1 VHVYLVRHAIA
12 EERDPSRWPDDS
24 LRPLTP
30 KGEKRFRLAARG
42 LAHVVPA
49 VDRVLAS
56 PYLRA
61 WRTAELLQ
69 AEAGWPPPVPC
80 QELAADEPPLSALES
95 LRAQEDPGSVA
106 LVGHDP
112 HLPRLAALLLTGAE
126 DGCRIELKKGGVLL
140 LELGP
145 ELEPGTALL
154 HWSIAP
160 AILRALGDR
169 A

>member
-12 EERDPSRWPDDS
+12 EDRDPSRWPDDS

-42 LAHVVPA
+42 LAHVVPP

-56 PYLRA
+56 PYARA
-61 WRTAELLQ
+61 WRTAELLHV
-69 AEAGWPPPVPC
+69 EAGWPQPEPC
-80 QELAADEPPLSALES
+80 LELAADAPAQGALDP
-95 LRAQEDPGSVA
+95 LRAHEDPGSVA

-112 HLPRLAALLLTGAE
+112 HLPSLAALLLTGAE

-140 LELGP
+140 LELEP

-154 HWSIAP
+154 HWSMAP
-160 AILRALGDR
+160 AILRALGER